1 MSAGAARA
9 RLFFALWP
17 DEVVRA
23 GLAKLAREARG
34 ECGGRAIP
42 AEKIHLPL
50 FFIGHVEGARIARF
64 EAAAECVGGEAFEL
78 ALDRIGYWRH
88 NEIVWAGTTRVP
100 AALVTLEA
108 SLRKAL
114 IAEGLPGD
122 DRPYAPHVTLVRD
135 AEGKPAPREVAPLV
149 WRVEDFVLVESVTV
163 RGGVRYDVRRRWPL
177 ARGGRI

>member
-17 DEVVRA
+17 DETVRA
-23 GLAKLAREARG
+23 GLAKLAREARD

-42 AEKIHLPL
+42 ADKIHLTL
-50 FFIGHVEGARIARF
+50 FFIGHVEGTRIARF
-64 EAAAECVGGEAFEL
+64 EAAAERVRGAAFEL

-100 AALVTLEA
+100 GALVTLEA

-135 AEGKPAPREVAPLV
+135 AERKPAPREMAPLV
-149 WRVEDFVLVESVTV
+149 WDAEEFV
-163 RGGVRYDVRRRWPL
+163 
-177 ARGGRI
+177 